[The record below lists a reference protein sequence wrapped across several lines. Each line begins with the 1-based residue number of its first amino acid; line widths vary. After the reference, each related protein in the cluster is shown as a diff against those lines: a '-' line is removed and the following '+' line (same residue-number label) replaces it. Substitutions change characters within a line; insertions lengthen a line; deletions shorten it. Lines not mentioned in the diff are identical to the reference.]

1 LGREV
6 RRIEVLLCYNY
17 QNGITNE
24 EEDIIFTLELEVY
37 FIGTISLLKMIQSMK
52 TKNVG
57 IMDINVKTSIS

>member
-57 IMDINVKTSIS
+57 IMDKNVKTSIS